1 MASPRTPSLR
11 RHKTH
16 GLGVVTLN
24 GHDHYLGPWP
34 AGLHT
39 PPAAVQAAY
48 DRLIAEWL
56 ANGRQLLPMRPGAT
70 TAGPTVAELIVA
82 YYHHAERHYRRPD
95 GTPTSE
101 VSEYRRA
108 FVPLNHLYGDTPAQA
123 FGPLALKAVRQLMVD
138 GYRHPKYGPQ
148 EPLARGVV
156 NQRIGRIRRAFKWG
170 VEQEIVTPAVL
181 QGLQAIRGLQRGRST
196 ARETEPVKPIAE
208 AVVND
213 TLPFCNRHVAAMIR
227 VQLLTGMRPGEVCAL
242 RGCDLDTAGPVW
254 LYRPGSDQGTEGA
267 HKTAHHGYQRIV
279 AIGPRGQEVIRPF
292 LKLDTRACLF
302 SPREA
307 MEEIR
312 ARRRQER
319 KTPMTPS
326 QRKRSRKLKPKR
338 APGDRYSVGAYD
350 HAIRAAIDAAN
361 RAAACEPCKE
371 VPLEQRCASCKAK
384 ALPHWHPHQLRHT
397 KATEIRREAGLDAAR
412 AVLGH
417 RTPSVTEVYAELDMG
432 KAAEVMQRLG

>member
-1 MASPRTPSLR
+1 MPSPRTPSLR

-16 GLGVVTLN
+16 SLGVVTLN

-34 AGLHT
+34 AGLRK
-39 PPAAVQAAY
+39 PPDAVQAAY

-56 ANGRQLLPMRPGAT
+56 ANGRQLQLARSAVDT
-70 TAGPTVAELIVA
+70 SGPTVAELILA
-82 YYHHAERHYRRPD
+82 YYRHAEQHYRRPD

-108 FVPLNHLYGDTPAQA
+108 FVPLNHLHGDTPARA
-123 FGPLALKAVRQLMVD
+123 FGPLALKAVRQLMVN
-138 GYRHPKYGPQ
+138 GYRHPKHGSQ

-156 NQRIGRIRRAFKWG
+156 NQRIARIRRAFKWG
-170 VEQEIVTPAVL
+170 VEQELVPPSVL
-181 QGLQAIRGLQRGRST
+181 QTLQAVRGLQRGRST

-208 AVVND
+208 AVVNA
-213 TLPFCNRHVAAMIR
+213 TLPYCNQHVAAMIQ

-242 RGCDLDTAGPVW
+242 RGCDLDITGPVW
-254 LYRPGSDQGTEGA
+254 LYRPGSDQGIAGA
-267 HKTAHHGYQRIV
+267 HKTAHHGYHRVV
-279 AIGPRGQEVIRPF
+279 AIGPRAQEVIRPF
-292 LKLDTRACLF
+292 LKLDTHACFF

-312 ARRRQER
+312 ARRRQHR

-326 QRKRSRKLKPKR
+326 QRKRKRTRNPKR
-338 APGDRYSVGAYD
+338 TSGDRYSVGAYD
-350 HAIRAAIDAAN
+350 HAIRAAVRAAN
-361 RAAACEPCKE
+361 KAAACDACKKLPPE
-371 VPLEQRCASCKAK
+371 EHCDACKAR
-384 ALPHWHPHQLRHT
+384 AVPHWHPHQLRHT

-417 RTPSVTEVYAELDMG
+417 RTPAVTEVYAEIDVN
-432 KAAEVMQRLG
+432 KASEIMERLG